1 MPLTDT
7 SVNIGTGHKFGLY
20 DPSNTG
26 AVAIMTITSDPLSKE
41 FGLTVE
47 VTDQYGRVVTKRY
60 DDTRNKI
67 TLEGTILSAG
77 VPPAIGTTF
86 TYNSIK
92 YIIEKVDDRGVNN
105 DFRKLSLDL
114 VKYQEI
120 ALA

>member
-1 MPLTDT
+1 MADT
-7 SVNIGTGHKFGLY
+7 SINIGTAHKFGLY
-20 DPSNTG
+20 DPTNTG
-26 AVAIMTITSDPLSKE
+26 ASTVMTITSDPISHE

-47 VTDQYGRVVTKRY
+47 VHDQYGRLVTKRY
-60 DDTRNKI
+60 DDKRDKI

-77 VPPAIGTTF
+77 VPPTIGGTF

-120 ALA
+120 TLA